1 MANKVINDKTLQF
14 FIDSIVDK
22 KLIPDEMLQA
32 FVVAISFVVK
42 QESSIVLDDNL
53 LELCDLVNNYW
64 RLEKYKQTEDTAF
77 VYQMGR
83 LLSCVTLLSLFRAEV
98 D

>member
-1 MANKVINDKTLQF
+1 MANKVINDKTSQF
-14 FIDSIVDK
+14 FIDSIRDK

-32 FVVAISFVVK
+32 FVVAISVVVK
-42 QESSIVLDDNL
+42 QDLGVVLDDNI

-64 RLEKYKQTEDTAF
+64 RLEKYKQTEDPAF

-83 LLSCVTLLSLFRAEV
+83 LLSCVTLLALFRAEG

>member
-1 MANKVINDKTLQF
+1 MATKVINDTTSQF
-14 FIDSIVDK
+14 FIDSIRDR

-32 FVVAISFVVK
+32 FVVAISFIIK
-42 QESSIVLDDNL
+42 QGQGVTLDDNF
-53 LELCDLVNNYW
+53 LELCDIVNDYW
-64 RLEKYKQTEDTAF
+64 REARYMPTEDTAF

-83 LLSCVTLLSLFRAEV
+83 LLSCVTLLSLFRAEG

>member
-14 FIDSIVDK
+14 FIDSILGR

-32 FVVAISFVVK
+32 FVVAISNAVK
-42 QESSIVLDDNL
+42 QESGIVLDDDF
-53 LELCDLVNNYW
+53 LELCDIVNDYW
-64 RLEKYKQTEDTAF
+64 RNDRYMQTEDPVF
-77 VYQMGR
+77 IYQMGR
-83 LLSCVTLLSLFRAEV
+83 LLSCVTLLSLLRSEE